1 MWGMITALVSGALMS
16 IQGVFN
22 SAVMK
27 QTSMWVSAGWVQISA
42 FVVCLLMWLFTGRG
56 AVSELWQIEPRY
68 MLTGGV
74 MVFVWKYLVKPMGGV
89 WGIYELLPAFIL
101 GCIAIVVVSLATAA
115 PSEEILKEFDSVK
128 EEK

>member
-42 FVVCLLMWLFTGRG
+42 FGVCLLRWLFTGRG
-56 AVSELWQIEPRY
+56 A
-68 MLTGGV
+68 GGSDS
-74 MVFVWKYLVKPMGGV
+74 F
-89 WGIYELLPAFIL
+89 LPGAEGRF
-101 GCIAIVVVSLATAA
+101 S
-115 PSEEILKEFDSVK
+115 DD
-128 EEK
+128 

>member
-56 AVSELWQIEPRY
+56 AVSELCYCGESVTGGCVPGSFCAIVYNRWLCAVFLP
-68 MLTGGV
+68 LTGI
-74 MVFVWKYLVKPMGGV
+74 F
-89 WGIYELLPAFIL
+89 F
-101 GCIAIVVVSLATAA
+101 
-115 PSEEILKEFDSVK
+115 
-128 EEK
+128 